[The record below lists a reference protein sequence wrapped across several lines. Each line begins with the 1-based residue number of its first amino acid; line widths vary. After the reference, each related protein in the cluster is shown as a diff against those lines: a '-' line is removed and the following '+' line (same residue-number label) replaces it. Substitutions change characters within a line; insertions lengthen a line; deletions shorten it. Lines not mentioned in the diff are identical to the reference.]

1 MGKVSNQKHTCLRTT
16 LNISLVLV
24 CVVSCCLSLLGAFL
38 YISKDSVTISSNG
51 TNITFKLIQNVSLED
66 NSIEKLSQK
75 LEVTSSNGQTG
86 ELGSTVKVTANSVMF
101 DYSIDEKKYYF
112 EAINKTLK
120 QTDSENYATVAGD
133 LTIYGANTLAT
144 FRDNVNSGVKYDK
157 VYLSN
162 DVDLNNANFGCIGY
176 ERNNTFSGTFYGQ
189 GYTIKNLT
197 IVKNNG
203 NFHSGTGFFGYIENS
218 ARIYDLNLENVTMIL
233 DNSWN
238 NSRGCGIGI
247 LVGHHGYFDEDTY
260 YHNPVSSSL
269 TITNCSVKNASINI
283 PKGLSA
289 GYKSGWSTTYWSG
302 SLGIG
307 GLLGS
312 SKASVYI
319 NNCYVDCD
327 ISIGDILGASYY
339 TDALHGV
346 GGIMGA
352 RIGGLYSSPA
362 RGSITISDCLYTGAI
377 SLAGGYTPGA
387 GGILGIA
394 NCLASNNFGA
404 YTVSLCNN
412 FVDMTT
418 SGNFGAKHPICSG
431 NRVPAGN
438 TVSATEFNYGTAYSN
453 KNVSPECKPY
463 AYIEMVNNYFGFIT
477 HSKPSNVKS
486 MFPMY
491 YDSSISEADRNYSN
505 SKYYGK
511 YSGDN
516 KVAQIPTLYEG

>member
-1 MGKVSNQKHTCLRTT
+1 MKVSSLKYTCLHTS
-16 LNISLVLV
+16 LNISLVFV
-24 CVVSCCLSLLGAFL
+24 CVICCCMSVLGAFL
-38 YISKDSVTISSNG
+38 CISKDNVTISSNG
-51 TNITFKLIQNVSLED
+51 TNITFKLTQNVSLED

-75 LEVTSSNGQTG
+75 LKITSSNGQTG
-86 ELGSTVKVTANSVMF
+86 ELGSTVKVTANSILF

-112 EAINKTLK
+112 EAIDKTLK
-120 QTDSENYATVAGD
+120 QTDSENYATIAGD
-133 LTIYGANTLAT
+133 LTIYGANSLST
-144 FRDNVNSGVKYDK
+144 FRDNVNSGVTYNK
-157 VYLSN
+157 VYLNN
-162 DVDLNNANFGCIGY
+162 DIDLDNVNFGCIGY
-176 ERNNTFSGTFYGQ
+176 ERNKTFSGTFYGQ
-189 GYTIKNLT
+189 GHTIKNFT

-203 NFHSGTGFFGYIENS
+203 NFHSGTGFFGYVENS
-218 ARIYDLNLENVTMIL
+218 ARINDLNLENVTMNL

-260 YHNPVSSSL
+260 YHDSVSSLLS
-269 TITNCSVKNASINI
+269 ITNCSVKNASISI
-283 PKGLSA
+283 PSGLHA
-289 GYKSGWSTTYWSG
+289 GDKFGWITTYWSG

-319 NNCYVDCD
+319 NSCYVDCD
-327 ISIGDILGASYY
+327 ISIGGVLGVSEHSK
-339 TDALHGV
+339 ALHGV

-352 RIGGLYSSPA
+352 RIGGLVSSPA
-362 RGSITISDCLYTGAI
+362 RGSITINDSLYTGAI

-394 NCLASNNFGA
+394 NCLASSNYGA

-431 NRVPAGN
+431 NRVTVSG
-438 TVSATEFNYGTAYSN
+438 TVSALDFNYGTDYSN
-453 KNVSPECKPY
+453 KGVSPECKPY
-463 AYIEMVNNYFGFIT
+463 AYVEMKNNYFGFIT

-491 YDSSISEADRNYSN
+491 YDSTISEADRNYTN
-505 SKYYGK
+505 LIYYAK
-511 YSGDN
+511 HQYDN
-516 KVAQIPTLYEG
+516 RDAQIPILHEE